1 MCVNSYRCKFKKPW
15 DIECIT
21 PFLCLRQQLHST
33 SLRRFKHVNPL
44 TFWKENERKFPV
56 LAKLAREFFGVPSS
70 SSPVERLFSIAGKVF
85 TPDRCRLKDNRFE
98 QLMFIRCNNT
108 ETD

>member
-1 MCVNSYRCKFKKPW
+1 MCVNSYS
-15 DIECIT
+15 IT

-33 SLRRFKHVNPL
+33 SLRRRFKHVNPL

-70 SSPVERLFSIAGKVF
+70 SSPVEQLFSIAGKVF
-85 TPDRCRLKDNRFE
+85 TPDRCRLKDSRFE
-98 QLMFIRCNNT
+98 QLICNNT